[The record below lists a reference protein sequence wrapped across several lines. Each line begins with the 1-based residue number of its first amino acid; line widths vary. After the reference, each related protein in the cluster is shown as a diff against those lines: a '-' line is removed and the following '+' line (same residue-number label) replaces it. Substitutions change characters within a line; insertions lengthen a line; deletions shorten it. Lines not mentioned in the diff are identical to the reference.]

1 MYKQKKMVDTT
12 FSIEAITLNYLTDE
26 EGKKTSVI
34 IPIEDWIELEKTLT
48 YIALK
53 EDLLQAFQQM
63 HEIKKG
69 TQPRLSLNDVINEL

>member
-1 MYKQKKMVDTT
+1 MVDTT

-53 EDLLQAFQQM
+53 EDLLQAFQEM

>member
-1 MYKQKKMVDTT
+1 MVDTT

>member
-1 MYKQKKMVDTT
+1 MYKRKKMVDTT

-53 EDLLQAFQQM
+53 EDLLQAFQEM

>member
-1 MYKQKKMVDTT
+1 MVDTT

-34 IPIEDWIELEKTLT
+34 IPIEDWIELEKKLT

-53 EDLLQAFQQM
+53 EDLLQAFQEM

>member
-1 MYKQKKMVDTT
+1 MVDTT

-34 IPIEDWIELEKTLT
+34 IPIEDWIELKKTLT

-53 EDLLQAFQQM
+53 EDLLQAFQEM

>member
-1 MYKQKKMVDTT
+1 MVDTT

-53 EDLLQAFQQM
+53 EDLLQAFQEMQ
-63 HEIKKG
+63 EIKKG

>member
-1 MYKQKKMVDTT
+1 MVDTT

-53 EDLLQAFQQM
+53 EDLLQAFQEM

-69 TQPRLSLNDVINEL
+69 TQPKLSLNDVINEL